1 MLRDGISAHALVST
15 LGHYVNLRFVRGGWL
30 MPLQLEMEDRWFWLC
45 SSHDDQYH
53 FVVHFE
59 FCRTY
64 CQMAFHVFLSF
75 IRKDGSF
82 ATFWYVYNVE
92 QSSRWRDTEHPK
104 HRQNTEPT
112 IEKRKSIIKSLVFRQ
127 WVHQSSRDGR
137 SVYSHSGP
145 EWKPARGHLS
155 RPLNIAVIQ

>member
-1 MLRDGISAHALVST
+1 MRTKSKSGIILFAAGFSNLGEVPSHNTYCIAAMLRGGINAHALVST

-45 SSHDDQYH
+45 SSHDNRYH

-59 FCRTY
+59 FCRTD
-64 CQMAFHVFLSF
+64 CQMAFPVFLSF

-82 ATFWYVYNVE
+82 ATFWYVCDVE

-104 HRQNTEPT
+104 HRQNTGPT
-112 IEKRKSIIKSLVFRQ
+112 IGKRKSTIKSLVFRQ
-127 WVHQSSRDGR
+127 
-137 SVYSHSGP
+137 
-145 EWKPARGHLS
+145 
-155 RPLNIAVIQ
+155 